1 MSIITNSTHASI
13 KSTLVEEMQCY
24 TLPYGGIGFV
34 FHLFIYWTLYRL
46 SIGKCPWRLT
56 KLKCPDL
63 DFWFALAGLIGGV
76 TLAIYSA
83 VRCRHHWPL
92 VLLAVWR
99 IIFTLTLCIAA
110 LITADGIPN
119 AALEFD
125 DIFVVLLFYLLGMVI
140 QFAGLGFLARIS
152 WADRRVRIITAF
164 LGGVLIFL
172 FVAIRFCVP
181 WGHSGQSWRKKA
193 NDWIWCGLL
202 AFSLVA
208 GPYSD
213 WLLGCVA
220 DNLGGVP
227 QGDNILPYS
236 YYMLANLFTFL
247 SA

>member
-1 MSIITNSTHASI
+1 M
-13 KSTLVEEMQCY
+13 
-24 TLPYGGIGFV
+24 
-34 FHLFIYWTLYRL
+34 FHLLVYWTLYQL

-56 KLKCPDL
+56 KLKCSDL

-119 AALEFD
+119 TALEFD

-140 QFAGLGFLARIS
+140 QFAGLGFLTQIS

-164 LGGVLIFL
+164 LGKISLEFIVARQSILTDFAGGVLIFL

-236 YYMLANLFTFL
+236 YYMLANLFPFL

>member
-1 MSIITNSTHASI
+1 
-13 KSTLVEEMQCY
+13 MQCY

-34 FHLFIYWTLYRL
+34 FHLLVYWTLYWL
-46 SIGKCPWRLT
+46 SIGKCPWRLK
-56 KLKCPDL
+56 KLKCSDL

-83 VRCRHHWPL
+83 VHCRHHWPL

-119 AALEFD
+119 TTLEFD
-125 DIFVVLLFYLLGMVI
+125 DIFVILSFYLLGMVT
-140 QFAGLGFLARIS
+140 QLAGLGFLARIF
-152 WADRRVRIITAF
+152 WADRRIRIITAF

-172 FVAIRFCVP
+172 FVAIGFCVP
-181 WGHSGQSWRKKA
+181 WGHSGQSWRKKV

-213 WLLGCVA
+213 WLLGCIA
-220 DNLGGVP
+220 NNLGGVP

-236 YYMLANLFTFL
+236 YYMLANLFPFL